1 MKTLS
6 KIFFISLA
14 LLAITPAMAIKP
26 DSTPAVKKVVAEKVS
41 LNKGDA
47 QTLAMVLKGIGLKRA
62 EAIVRYRKDHGPFK
76 TIEELA
82 NVKGIGVSTVEK
94 NRARISL

>member
-6 KIFFISLA
+6 KIFFISLVIFS
-14 LLAITPAMAIKP
+14 ITPVMAKKPIAMPSVQQA
-26 DSTPAVKKVVAEKVS
+26 AEKVS

-47 QTLAMVLKGIGLKRA
+47 QTLATVLKGVGLKRA
-62 EAIVRYRKDHGPFK
+62 EKIVSYRKDHGPFK
-76 TIEELA
+76 AIEELA
-82 NVKGIGVSTVEK
+82 NVKGIGVATVEK